1 MNNEFLFLME
11 KNDNYITFTI
21 DWYVSFNDSYRYSL
35 IYNKD
40 NVQNSLSINS
50 FVNHTKET
58 YTIIVDKN
66 SVVRIEGQAGAY
78 PSKGMGIKIISAQG
92 CTATVNNNASS
103 IKYCE
108 IIVTNIDAY
117 VSVEHS
123 DVLL

>member
-1 MNNEFLFLME
+1 MNNEFLFLIE
-11 KNDNYITFTI
+11 ENDNYITFTI
-21 DWYVSFNDSYRYSL
+21 DWYVNFNDSYRYSL

-66 SVVRIEGQAGAY
+66 SVVRIEGKAVAY
-78 PSKGMGIKIISAQG
+78 PPARGMGIKIISAQG
-92 CTATVNNNASS
+92 CTTTVNNSDSS

-108 IIVTNIDAY
+108 ITVTNINAY
-117 VSVEHS
+117 VSAEHYN
-123 DVLL
+123 